1 MSVRAWQRVH
11 TWTSVASTAF
21 LLVSCLTGLP
31 LIFHD
36 EIDAILA
43 PPVPST
49 PHAAAAAPLAVDD
62 LVARARTARP
72 GEHVQFV
79 FWDDREPDVI
89 GVGLAAAVDAPLED
103 VHRLMFDRWTGAVA
117 VDRPPQNRWIDRLLD
132 LHSTL
137 FAGAA
142 GEALLGLAGLSIVLA
157 VISGVILYGPFMR
170 RVDFGGIRAD
180 RSRRLAWLDLHN
192 LVGITT
198 AAWLVVVATTGFV
211 NTLEAPL
218 FAAWQG
224 TEVDRLLAPY
234 ANQPALATPSSPR
247 AAVDAARRALPG
259 MTPTSEG
266 FPPSR
271 FATPR
276 HYLIWMHG
284 ATPLTAHLFTPVLV
298 DAATGQ
304 VASARG
310 LPWYLRVLELSR
322 PLHFG
327 DYGWW
332 PLKAL
337 WTVLDLATIAVL
349 TTGLWLWAWR
359 RRQHQRQP
367 IEKLPSPRRQR
378 GTDGPLWRMPIVL
391 AVTIGVGL
399 VSALLGDGIWDA
411 LSWLCLAAPI
421 VIVARHL
428 GRAATGAS
436 ARSRT
441 H

>member
-36 EIDAILA
+36 EIDTVLA

-49 PHAAAAAPLAVDD
+49 PHAGAPTPLAIDAI
-62 LVARARTARP
+62 VARAQQDRP
-72 GEHVQFV
+72 NEHVQFV

-89 GVGLAAAVDAPLED
+89 GVGLATAVDAPLED

-142 GEALLGLAGLSIVLA
+142 GEALLGLAGLAIVLA
-157 VISGVILYGPFMR
+157 VVSGVILYGPFMR

-198 AAWLVVVATTGFV
+198 AAWLIVVAATGFV

-234 ANQPALATPSSPR
+234 ANQPALATPSSPQ

-304 VASARG
+304 VASAHG
-310 LPWYLRVLELSR
+310 LPWYLRALELSR

-327 DYGWW
+327 DYGSW
-332 PLKAL
+332 PLKML

-349 TTGLWLWAWR
+349 TTGLWLWVWR
-359 RRQHQRQP
+359 RRRHQRP
-367 IEKLPSPRRQR
+367 STEAIRSPRSASRAE
-378 GTDGPLWRMPIVL
+378 GPLWRMPIVL
-391 AVTIGVGL
+391 AATIAVGL
-399 VSALLGDGIWDA
+399 VSALLGDGLWDV
-411 LSWLCLAAPI
+411 LSWLCLAAPV
-421 VIVARHL
+421 VIVMRHI
-428 GRAATGAS
+428 GRAADAGS
-436 ARSRT
+436 MRT
-441 H
+441 PDR

>member
-1 MSVRAWQRVH
+1 
-11 TWTSVASTAF
+11 
-21 LLVSCLTGLP
+21 
-31 LIFHD
+31 
-36 EIDAILA
+36 
-43 PPVPST
+43 
-49 PHAAAAAPLAVDD
+49 
-62 LVARARTARP
+62 
-72 GEHVQFV
+72 
-79 FWDDREPDVI
+79 
-89 GVGLAAAVDAPLED
+89 
-103 VHRLMFDRWTGAVA
+103 
-117 VDRPPQNRWIDRLLD
+117 
-132 LHSTL
+132 
-137 FAGAA
+137 
-142 GEALLGLAGLSIVLA
+142 
-157 VISGVILYGPFMR
+157 
-170 RVDFGGIRAD
+170 
-180 RSRRLAWLDLHN
+180 
-192 LVGITT
+192 
-198 AAWLVVVATTGFV
+198 V

-234 ANQPALATPSSPR
+234 ANQPGLATPSSPQ

-378 GTDGPLWRMPIVL
+378 GTDGPLWRMPVVL